1 MKPQACIQQ
10 VHTILGM
17 CSTHAT
23 CCTIYLQHC
32 EMIQCST
39 GSQVDHAYSR
49 CTPSA
54 FFISHLQHICHMLC
68 NLMYNM
74 AQCIICF
81 QAWTIL
87 PPTHPP
93 PPPQQISFAKI
104 CSQNML
110 FATFCRLLCKFVCLP
125 FIFINYAWLFA
136 TCVYI
141 NSHVQYYTFLFT
153 TQTCLLNF
161 VYYTCSLCLNTYG
174 TLLGAGLGI

>member
-93 PPPQQISFAKI
+93 PPNKYHLLKFAHKI
-104 CSQNML
+104 C
-110 FATFCRLLCKFVCLP
+110 
-125 FIFINYAWLFA
+125 
-136 TCVYI
+136 
-141 NSHVQYYTFLFT
+141 
-153 TQTCLLNF
+153 CLLHFAGCYANLF
-161 VYYTCSLCLNTYG
+161 VYHSSLLIMHGCLLHVFTSIVMFNT
-174 TLLGAGLGI
+174 THFCLLHKLVY